1 MTAENIAFAI
11 STDRLLGGRLSLK
24 QPQDGYRAAIDPV
37 LLAASV
43 PAEAGDHVLDLGCGV
58 GTAGLCLAARVAG
71 ISVLGIDLQGD
82 LVNLANRNAAANA
95 LASRVTFRVG
105 DVLSFRDTG
114 FDHVLVNPPYLARER
129 ASISPNPIKAM
140 ANVEGAA
147 GLADWVAC
155 AIAAVKAG
163 GSVTF
168 IHRADRGDEL
178 LALMRR
184 GLGDLRLLKLL
195 PRREAAAK
203 RIILRGVRGASPAF
217 HELGPWVLH
226 EADGRFTPPTEAV
239 LRDAAAL
246 PLMDLP
252 LTDRS

>member
-1 MTAENIAFAI
+1 MTQEHLTFAI
-11 STDRLLGGRLSLK
+11 STDRLLGGRLSLL

-43 PAEAGDHVLDLGCGV
+43 PAGAGDHVLDLGCGV
-58 GTAGLCLAARVAG
+58 GSAGLCLAARVAG
-71 ISVLGIDLQGD
+71 ASVLGIDLQGD

-95 LASRVTFRVG
+95 LASRVAFRVG

-114 FDHVLVNPPYLARER
+114 FDHVLVNPPYLARDK

-140 ANVEGAA
+140 ANVEGVAR
-147 GLADWVAC
+147 LADWVVC

-168 IHRADRGDEL
+168 IHRADRSDEL
-178 LALMRR
+178 LALMQR
-184 GLGDLRLLKLL
+184 GLGDLRLLRLL
-195 PRREAAAK
+195 PRREVAAK
-203 RIILRGVRGASPAF
+203 RIILQGISGAPAGF
-217 HELGPWVLH
+217 RELGPWVLH
-226 EADGRFTPPTEAV
+226 EADGRFTPSTEAI

-246 PLMDLP
+246 RLMDLP